1 MLSQHCQALIAFE
14 AVLKKYSTDLKAQVA
29 FDSTRPSPLV
39 LGSDPMEGV
48 WEETLPMAEQQQL
61 MNQHLPLQEEKS
73 SRADNTQPANVRSQ
87 EHQLAGGKY
96 P

>member
-1 MLSQHCQALIAFE
+1 
-14 AVLKKYSTDLKAQVA
+14 
-29 FDSTRPSPLV
+29 
-39 LGSDPMEGV
+39 MEGV